1 MLNAAFKTANTNNPY
16 LLSISREAI
25 VDETILPNQV
35 GRIRY
40 RGSVWNAKC
49 LQEVAI
55 NPGEVVYV
63 VGNDGITL
71 IVDSLS
77 NSENI
82 YPGQNQK
89 KLSPVAPLFLLGN
102 FLLILLILL

>member
-1 MLNAAFKTANTNNPY
+1 MLNATLKTANRNNPY
-16 LLSISREAI
+16 LLTMSREAI
-25 VDETILPNQV
+25 VDETIMPNKI

-49 LQEVAI
+49 LQEIAI
-55 NPGEVVYV
+55 NPEEIVYV

-71 IVDSLS
+71 IVDTVS

-82 YPGQNQK
+82 YPGQDNK
-89 KLSPVAPLFLLGN
+89 KSSPAVPFFLVGN

>member
-1 MLNAAFKTANTNNPY
+1 MLNPALKTANTNNPY
-16 LLSISREAI
+16 LLSMSREAI
-25 VDETILPNQV
+25 VDETILPNQL

-49 LQEVAI
+49 LQEIAI

-71 IVDSLS
+71 IVDTVPNLDHV
-77 NSENI
+77 
-82 YPGQNQK
+82 YPGQEQK
-89 KLSPVAPLFLLGN
+89 KSSPVVPLFFFGN
-102 FLLILLILL
+102 FLLLLLILL